1 VRIYSKRN
9 KTLNKYIYIY
19 KRNSDSLNIKKD
31 NSIFI
36 KNSIYRA
43 KTLIKI
49 ILNNN
54 VTDSNLYL
62 EKYYNYYK
70 HIYQI
75 YNNSLLKLNEIKND
89 LINISLNFLDIYYD
103 RKDII
108 NDINYILN
116 CISYNKIVVFFSS
129 KNNNII
135 DELTYISINKYLQ
148 ENNERRIIFV
158 DINNNNQVN
167 IILNYIYYNDILFGL
182 GNLVFQYDFI
192 KIIKKFNNNKII
204 LLLFK
209 ILFLSIYNEL

>member
-1 VRIYSKRN
+1 MRIYSKRN

-116 CISYNKIVVFFSS
+116 CISYNKIVIFFSS
-129 KNNNII
+129 KNKNII